1 MQQAPPPGRVVKLD
15 QGQEPRN
22 GASALPLDG
31 DVYKMGASPGIGEV
45 AKERPGGIRVGSFNM
60 RTFSSLENPVFRLYF
75 GAMAGWM
82 AAMNSR
88 MVARSLLVYLV
99 SGSATVLGLMALAN
113 SVPMFFFS
121 LYGGVLADRVQKKD
135 VLLVGVIFSG
145 ISSVALGLCIT
156 LGFLG
161 PQHPESWWILIVAA
175 VVEGII
181 MGLMLPSRQSM
192 IAEIVPQEQLMNAVA
207 LNNFEMNIN
216 RMLIPALGG
225 FFIAGFGFAN
235 VFYVMGAMYVVSAVF
250 LLMMPRTS
258 TIAARTGN
266 STLSDMK
273 DGFIYAKNQPTILL
287 VLVITF
293 FIVLLSTPYMS
304 LLPVFTEDILHVGS
318 EGMGILISVSGIGAI
333 VGSIVLASLPN
344 KWRGAMLI
352 GGGAVLGLSLTAFSF
367 SNIWWFSLM
376 MILFVGLGQTMRM
389 TLGSTLLQYY
399 VEDKYRGRVMS
410 LYMMEFGLTSLGTF
424 IAALLADFI
433 GVQWSVGGLAI
444 MLVVASILMFV
455 FLPHIRRL
463 D

>member
-1 MQQAPPPGRVVKLD
+1 MQQRETPGQVAQLD
-15 QGQEPRN
+15 QTQVSENDVSIPPVDGYASRIGGGLKAGEIDKKRGGRFRLDSRN
-22 GASALPLDG
+22 
-31 DVYKMGASPGIGEV
+31 V
-45 AKERPGGIRVGSFNM
+45 

-88 MVARSLLVYLV
+88 MIARSLLVYLV

-121 LYGGVLADRVQKKD
+121 LYGGVLADRVQKKL
-135 VLLVGVIFSG
+135 VLLIGVIFSG

-161 PQHPESWWILIVAA
+161 PEHPESWWILIVAA

-181 MGLMLPSRQSM
+181 MGLMLPSRQAM
-192 IAEIVPQEQLMNAVA
+192 VAEIVEQEQLMNAVA
-207 LNNFEMNIN
+207 LSTFEQNLN

-258 TIAARTGN
+258 TISVRAG

-333 VGSIVLASLPN
+333 IGSIVLASLPN

-352 GGGAVLGLSLTAFSF
+352 GGGVVLGLSLTAFSF
-367 SNIWWFSLM
+367 SSIWWFSLL

-399 VEDKYRGRVMS
+399 VENEYRGRVMS

-455 FLPHIRRL
+455 FMPHIRRL

>member
-15 QGQEPRN
+15 QSQEPRN
-22 GASALPLDG
+22 GASVLPIDG
-31 DVYKMGASPGIGEV
+31 DAYKMGASPGTGQV
-45 AKERPGGIRVGSFNM
+45 AKESRGGIRVGSFNV

-88 MVARSLLVYLV
+88 MVARNLLVYLV

-113 SVPMFFFS
+113 SIPMLFCS
-121 LYGGVLADRVQKKD
+121 LYGGVLADRVQKKH

-175 VVEGII
+175 LVEGII
-181 MGLMLPSRQSM
+181 MGLMLPSRQAM
-192 IAEIVPQEQLMNAVA
+192 IAEIVEPEQLMNAVA
-207 LNNFEMNIN
+207 LNTFEMNVN

-235 VFYVMGAMYVVSAVF
+235 VFYGMGAMYVVCAVF
-250 LLMMPRTS
+250 LAMMPSTS
-258 TIAARTGN
+258 TISVPTG

-273 DGFIYAKNQPTILL
+273 DGFIYARSQPAILL

-304 LLPVFTEDILHVGS
+304 LLPVFTEDVLHVGA
-318 EGMGILISVSGIGAI
+318 EGMGILISVSGVGAI
-333 VGSIVLASLPN
+333 IGSLVLASLPN

-367 SNIWWFSLM
+367 SSIWWFSLL
-376 MILFVGLGQTMRM
+376 MILFVGVGQTMRM
-389 TLGSTLLQYY
+389 TLGNTLLQYY
-399 VEDKYRGRVMS
+399 VDNDYRGRVMS

-424 IAALLADFI
+424 LAALFSDYI

-444 MLVVASILMFV
+444 LLVLVSILTFIFV
-455 FLPHIRRL
+455 PRL
-463 D
+463 RKLD